1 MNATVLGAEL
11 AQLWQAFTATRAAD
25 LREELIACYLPYAR
39 SVAARTYAMRV
50 DDSCS
55 FDDYLQYARLGLLE
69 AVDRFDPARDTTFEA
84 FSSYR
89 IRGAI
94 LNGLG
99 KESELAAQRSYWR
112 TRLRERG
119 ESIQQ
124 DLVDHP
130 ERASLEDFVKLTVEL
145 ALGLV
150 LEGEDDEQ
158 PDESVA
164 ANPYAATELR
174 ELRTVVRALVE
185 RLPERERAILRGHY
199 YDQREFQSLAL
210 ELGVSKGRISQLHAQ
225 ALSRIRSLLEE
236 KPAVDRRL

>member
-1 MNATVLGAEL
+1 MSALVLGEEL
-11 AQLWQAFTATRAAD
+11 ATLWQSFAATRAAH
-25 LREELIACYLPYAR
+25 LRDQLIEQYLPFAR
-39 SVAARTYAMRV
+39 SIAARAYALRC
-50 DDSCS
+50 DESCS
-55 FDDYLQYARLGLLE
+55 FDDYLQYARLGLIE
-69 AVDRFDPARDTTFEA
+69 SVDRFDPARETSFEG

-112 TRLRERG
+112 TRLRER
-119 ESIQQ
+119 SASLQQ

-150 LEGEDDEQ
+150 LESADDE
-158 PDESVA
+158 PADESVA
-164 ANPYAATELR
+164 ANPYAAAELR

-199 YDQREFQSLAL
+199 YEQREFQALAA
-210 ELGVSKGRISQLHAQ
+210 EFGVSKGRISQLHAQ
-225 ALSRIRSLLEE
+225 ALARIRSLLEE
-236 KPAVDRRL
+236 RPAVDRRL